1 MNLLTVTQ
9 LVSSSAGTELRKAG
23 STAHTLGPGP
33 LSLNLQKRP
42 ECQVWACSLLH
53 QVDPSWRRLGLSPR
67 PHPASPLFCLQHLSL
82 GCGAPA
88 LNHQLVFARSCLRWV
103 ELLAASPGIPRE
115 APALVPRGLGPAH
128 LGWSGVGLYRP
139 RQSCSCLFSSWFP
152 CEPLT
157 PASVQLGRAGR
168 IQSTGGRGP
177 LFSHHQDPGWR
188 MHPGHLPPLTTRDV
202 SLCQVCRKTG
212 HIWTQVT
219 LPDGYWLP
227 GYWLPT
233 AGSRLSR
240 YLELMSERE
249 KVFGGA
255 CSRDRA

>member
-42 ECQVWACSLLH
+42 ECRVWACSLLH

-152 CEPLT
+152 CEPRL
-157 PASVQLGRAGR
+157 P
-168 IQSTGGRGP
+168 P
-177 LFSHHQDPGWR
+177 LFSWEEQGESRAQEGGALYSP
-188 MHPGHLPPLTTRDV
+188 TTRTQGGGCIQAT
-202 SLCQVCRKTG
+202 SLHSPQEMFPSARCAERQGTFG
-212 HIWTQVT
+212 H
-219 LPDGYWLP
+219 
-227 GYWLPT
+227 
-233 AGSRLSR
+233 R
-240 YLELMSERE
+240 
-249 KVFGGA
+249 
-255 CSRDRA
+255 